1 MNKVETAVHLSF
13 EIDKSSLSDEVKQ
26 RLKKLKDRRI
36 SKKGVITIKSEK
48 WKSQLKNRQ
57 EVLQKLNNLISKV
70 ENPLK
75 KRKSTKP
82 SKASKLKRLNT
93 KKKRSEVKSKRK
105 KVGLD

>member
-13 EIDKSSLSDEVKQ
+13 EIDKSSLPDEVKH

-70 ENPLK
+70 ENPPK
-75 KRKSTKP
+75 KRNSTKP
-82 SKASKLKRLNT
+82 SKASKQKRLNT
-93 KKKRSEVKSKRK
+93 KKKRSEVKSTRK